1 MAIDGLSLIN
11 IGMARDILP
20 AEIQLQAQEASN
32 LHAALKKIDETD
44 KTQLDANGKRN
55 KERREQRKKQD
66 DQQKAINNLFT
77 EIAEPVKS
85 DIQSNNKV
93 LELTENK
100 TEYKVMYNS
109 HKEIVEIVH
118 IKTGEIRETLSLE
131 ELKSF
136 VIRVKNPLGIIVDR
150 KV

>member
-1 MAIDGLSLIN
+1 MAIDGLSVTN
-11 IGMARDILP
+11 IGVIRDILP

-32 LHAALKKIDETD
+32 MHVTMKKIEETE
-44 KTQLDANGKRN
+44 KQQLDANGGKN
-55 KERREQRKKQD
+55 KDRREKRKKQD
-66 DQQKAINNLFT
+66 EQQQTINKLFT

-85 DIQSNNKV
+85 DIQYNQKA

-100 TEYKVMYNS
+100 REYKVMYNS
-109 HKEIVEIVH
+109 DKEIVEIIH
-118 IKTGEIRETLSLE
+118 LKTGEVSETLSLE

-136 VIRVKNPLGIIVDR
+136 IMRVKNPLGIIVDR

>member
-1 MAIDGLSLIN
+1 MAINGLSLTN
-11 IGMARDILP
+11 IGMTRDILP
-20 AEIQLQAQEASN
+20 AEIQFQAQEASN
-32 LHAALKKIDETD
+32 LHASMKKIEESE
-44 KTQLDANGKRN
+44 KAQLDPNGGKN
-55 KERREQRKKQD
+55 KERREKRKKQD
-66 DQQKAINNLFT
+66 DQEKAINDLFT

-85 DIQSNNKV
+85 DIQYNQNV

-100 TEYKVMYNS
+100 SEYKVMYNS

-118 IKTGEIRETLSLE
+118 IKTGQVKETLSLE

-136 VIRVKNPLGIIVDR
+136 IMRVKNPLGIIVDR